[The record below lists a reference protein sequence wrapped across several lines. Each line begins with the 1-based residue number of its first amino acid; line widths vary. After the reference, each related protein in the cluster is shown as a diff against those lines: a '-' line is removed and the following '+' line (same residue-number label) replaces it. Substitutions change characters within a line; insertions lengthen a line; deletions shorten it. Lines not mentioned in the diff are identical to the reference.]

1 MVLYKELLKKSKE
14 KLTESKKAIED
25 MVKNLPIAQELGDS
39 ATSVMSQAAVT
50 KALKNV
56 KATTEDG
63 KSLEDV
69 YGIVKGLSE
78 NSTDASALR
87 EGLSEEVFKVAESA
101 VTINKSSE
109 GLNLTLNK
117 AVSENGVVIDN
128 ADTQVLLVRV
138 AEGDNIQFSS
148 SGFAKRYGYA
158 FYTSES
164 EDSYI
169 SGTFKTDTYNTVAVG
184 KVLSLM
190 VLSICALRGLL
201 QDMILKI
208 Y

>member
-1 MVLYKELLKKSKE
+1 M
-14 KLTESKKAIED
+14 
-25 MVKNLPIAQELGDS
+25 
-39 ATSVMSQAAVT
+39 
-50 KALKNV
+50 
-56 KATTEDG
+56 
-63 KSLEDV
+63 
-69 YGIVKGLSE
+69 
-78 NSTDASALR
+78 
-87 EGLSEEVFKVAESA
+87 
-101 VTINKSSE
+101 TINKSSE

-184 KVLSLM
+184 KVSIPNGAKYMRLTWAIAGYDSQNILTYKPVERVKQLVTKRMQEDVSALKRENDAINDKLTKNSEQLS
-190 VLSICALRGLL
+190 VDSKGKYNSCTIVSLRDSLRR
-201 QDMILKI
+201 
-208 Y
+208 